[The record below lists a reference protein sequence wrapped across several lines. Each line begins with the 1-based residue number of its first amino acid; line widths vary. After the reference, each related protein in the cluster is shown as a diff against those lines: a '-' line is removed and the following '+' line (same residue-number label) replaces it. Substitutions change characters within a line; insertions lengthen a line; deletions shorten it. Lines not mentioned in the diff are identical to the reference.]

1 MKLLAVDTEV
11 WSPPAP
17 EAVLEAVSAVV
28 EDGAAEALEE
38 PFARLQMSLVR
49 LVVAIVAVRSVSKYM
64 MQER

>member
-1 MKLLAVDTEV
+1 MTLLAVDTEDA
-11 WSPPAP
+11 SPA
-17 EAVLEAVSAVV
+17 EAVLEAVSPVV

-49 LVVAIVAVRSVSKYM
+49 LVIAIVAVRSVSKYM